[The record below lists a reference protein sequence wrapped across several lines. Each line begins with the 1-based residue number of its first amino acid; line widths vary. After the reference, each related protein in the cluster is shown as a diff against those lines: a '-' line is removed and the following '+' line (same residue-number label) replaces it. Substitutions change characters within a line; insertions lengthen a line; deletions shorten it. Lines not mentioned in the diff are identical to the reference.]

1 MQDLG
6 VGKTTFALQI
16 ASKIAS
22 RKVPVAI
29 ISLEMSDTQIIQKII
44 SNRTRINSWKMRT
57 GTLENRDMEQIGQA
71 AAEISTMPI
80 YLTTK
85 ARSIQ
90 QIEALAR
97 KLKNKNQLGLLV
109 IDYIQLIKNSGKFN
123 NREQEVADI
132 TRTLKLLSLELDIP
146 IIGLCQLNRNATRQE
161 PLLSDLRESGAIEQD
176 ADNVI
181 FLYQEKESDEGI
193 VDITVKVAKQR
204 AGGIGKVYMKFNK
217 PNSEFRGVTRW

>member
-1 MQDLG
+1 
-6 VGKTTFALQI
+6 
-16 ASKIAS
+16 
-22 RKVPVAI
+22 
-29 ISLEMSDTQIIQKII
+29 MSDTQIVQKIL
-44 SNRTRINSWKMRT
+44 SNKTRINSWKMRT
-57 GTLENRDMEQIGQA
+57 GTIEEKDMERIGQA
-71 AAEISTMPI
+71 SVEISTLPI

-90 QIEALAR
+90 QIEAMAR
-97 KLKNKNQLGLLV
+97 RLKNKNKLGLLV
-109 IDYIQLIKNSGKFN
+109 IDYIQLIKNKGKFN

-181 FLYQEKESDEGI
+181 FLYQEKDTEESI

-217 PNSEFRGVTRW
+217 PNSEFIRITRW